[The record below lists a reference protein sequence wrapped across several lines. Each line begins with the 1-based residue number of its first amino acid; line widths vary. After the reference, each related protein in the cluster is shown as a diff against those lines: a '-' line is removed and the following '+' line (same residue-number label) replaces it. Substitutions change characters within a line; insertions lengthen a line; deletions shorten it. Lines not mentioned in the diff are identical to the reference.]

1 MKRIRFKKGIEHIS
15 VPAIAPIELQQIAE
29 DLKREFLE
37 KYKINKNAYL
47 SFKYDGETLHEIIIN
62 K

>member
-1 MKRIRFKKGIEHIS
+1 MKRIRFKKGIEHIA
-15 VPAIAPIELQQIAE
+15 VPAFAPIGLQQIAE
-29 DLKREFLE
+29 DLKCEFLK